1 MDKKYVNESEEVK
14 QAYSFGTEV
23 GHCSYISYLETELTK
38 ARSAMCEA
46 NSNAALAEVRELIK
60 YSDAM
65 VKILLYDD
73 KIFHRD
79 EMIHWQ
85 KQIEKVRAHIV

>member
-1 MDKKYVNESEEVK
+1 MDKRYVNESEEVK

-46 NSNAALAEVRELIK
+46 NSNAVLSEVRAIQRYEFDSYGIREYYEDGDYIK
-60 YSDAM
+60 FEDVIKVLSDH
-65 VKILLYDD
+65 
-73 KIFHRD
+73 FR
-79 EMIHWQ
+79 
-85 KQIEKVRAHIV
+85 